1 MADCTGIY
9 TKGNLHLVYLL
20 CADAVDSFPCSVC
33 SCLRRSSKRV
43 AASFQIEGIK
53 SDDAHWFVQFFVYIV
68 TPLKAICSV
77 N

>member
-20 CADAVDSFPCSVC
+20 CAMLWIASHVMC